1 VSAPARRVGL
11 VEACDDSAL
20 LNFPLWPRQRELL
33 ASVDAED
40 APRLHLWA
48 LGRRAGK
55 TSMCALVAVANCCL
69 RPDLDQLVRPGEV
82 RNAVV
87 VATNLVQG
95 RVLLSMARAIVYGSP
110 LLRGLVTR
118 ETEDS
123 LYFTLPS
130 GARTAIRVFPCS
142 SRAIR
147 GFAVSVGILDEAA
160 HFASEGEI
168 GNAATADRVFQA
180 LQPATAQ
187 FGGEARLLAI
197 STPFGQDGWFG
208 ETFHQASAGGLPS
221 AVAVHA
227 PSAEVNPTLTAEIL
241 AQEEARDP
249 ESYRQ
254 EFGADF
260 LAPGGAYLDFARI
273 VVADRP
279 PLPAEAVA
287 GNGLM
292 RPIVAGLD
300 PSFASDPFGVVIVGR
315 DPDRRDRL
323 VVVRAVAIGGRGREF
338 EPTMA
343 QVVDVLRE
351 HGASRVVTDQF
362 SAAAVVDRLQRDGF
376 PVTVHQ
382 TTAASKTA
390 AYAEVRALLYRDDL
404 EVYGREPGGPA
415 LVAELR
421 RLRTR
426 FTVGQAAVYSPRV
439 GGSHGDLA
447 SALSLVAFD
456 QRRARGG
463 SAVRQKGGDTPWATA
478 GALRIDTGGAG
489 RPDPDRRKQFVRRDE
504 PLMSGLLDQD
514 L

>member
-1 VSAPARRVGL
+1 MTVHARVPL
-11 VEACDDSAL
+11 VPACDDPAL

-33 ASVDAED
+33 ASVDASG

-55 TSMCALVAVANCCL
+55 TSMCALIAVHQCTL
-69 RPDLDQLVRPGEV
+69 RPDLDKLVRPGEV

-87 VATNLVQG
+87 VATNVVQG
-95 RVLLSMARAIVYGSP
+95 RVLLAMAKAIVEASP
-110 LLRGLVTR
+110 LLRSLVSR
-118 ETEDS
+118 ETEDGI
-123 LYFTLPS
+123 YFTLPS

-147 GFAVSVGILDEAA
+147 GFAVSAGVLDEAA

-197 STPFGQDGWFG
+197 STPYGQDGWFG
-208 ETFHQASAGGLPS
+208 ETFHQAAAGELPG
-221 AVAVHA
+221 AVAIHA
-227 PSAEVNPTLTAEIL
+227 PSVEVNPTLTSEVL

-249 ESYRQ
+249 ESFRQ
-254 EFGADF
+254 EFGAEF
-260 LAPGGAYLDFARI
+260 LSPGDAYLDFQRI
-273 VVADRP
+273 IVADRP
-279 PLPAEAVA
+279 PLPADLVA
-287 GNGLM
+287 ANQLM
-292 RPIVAGLD
+292 RPLVAGLD

-315 DPDRRDRL
+315 DPERRDRL
-323 VVVRAVAIGGRGREF
+323 VVARAVAIGGRGREF

-343 QVVDVLRE
+343 QVAAVLRE
-351 HGASRVVTDQF
+351 HGVGRVVTDQF
-362 SAAAVVDRLQRDGF
+362 SAAAVVDRLHRDGF
-376 PVTVHQ
+376 GVTVHQ

-390 AYAEVRALLYRDDL
+390 AFAEVRALLYRDDL
-404 EVYGREPGGPA
+404 EIYGREPGGPA

-426 FTVGQAAVYSPRV
+426 FTVGQSAVYSPRV

-456 QRRARGG
+456 QRHARGG
-463 SAVRQKGGDTPWATA
+463 AGGRARA
-478 GALRIDTGGAG
+478 GVAPGHGLLDFDGGRG
-489 RPDPDRRKQFVRRDE
+489 RRDPDRRGHILRRDR
-504 PLMSGLLDQD
+504 PLMGGLMEED

>member
-1 VSAPARRVGL
+1 VTAPARRVGL

-20 LNFPLWPRQRELL
+20 LNFDLWPRQRELL
-33 ASVDAED
+33 ASVDMEG

-55 TSMCALVAVANCCL
+55 TSLCALVAVHNCTL
-69 RPDLDQLVRPGEV
+69 RPDLDRLVRPGEV

-95 RVLLSMARAIVYGSP
+95 RVLLGMARAIVERSP
-110 LLRGLVTR
+110 LLRGLVSR

-123 LYFTLPS
+123 IYFELPS

-147 GFAVSVGILDEAA
+147 GFAVSAGVLDEAA

-187 FGGEARLLAI
+187 FGAGARLLAI
-197 STPFGQDGWFG
+197 STPYGQDGWFG
-208 ETFHQASAGGLPS
+208 STFHQALSGELPG

-249 ESYRQ
+249 ESFRQ
-254 EFGADF
+254 EFGAEF
-260 LAPGGAYLDFARI
+260 LSPGDAYLDFQRI

-279 PLPAEAVA
+279 PLPAEFVA
-287 GNGLM
+287 GNELM
-292 RPIVAGLD
+292 RPLVAGID
-300 PSFASDPFGVVIVGR
+300 PSFASDPFGVVVVGR
-315 DPDRRDRL
+315 DPERRDRL
-323 VVVRAVAIGGRGREF
+323 VVARAVAIGGRGREF

-343 QVVDVLRE
+343 QVVEVLRE
-351 HGASRVVTDQF
+351 YGVGRVVTDQF
-362 SAAAVVDRLQRDGF
+362 SAAAVVDRLHRDGF
-376 PVTVHQ
+376 GVTVHT
-382 TTAASKTA
+382 TTAASKTQA
-390 AYAEVRALLYRDDL
+390 FAEVRALLYRDDL
-404 EVYGREPGGPA
+404 EIYGREPGGPA
-415 LVAELR
+415 LVGELR

-456 QRRARGG
+456 QRHSRGAHGMARSGG
-463 SAVRQKGGDTPWATA
+463 EMATRGVLRMEVGGPS
-478 GALRIDTGGAG
+478 
-489 RPDPDRRKQFVRRDE
+489 RPDPDRPKAFVRGD
-504 PLMSGLLDQD
+504 LLTGDLLDRD